1 VILKSYIVEQDV
13 SILNKFQ
20 AFLFYGENDGV
31 KDDVKLQLKELNKDH
46 EIITFFENEIIKN
59 KNILYENIINESL
72 FNESKII
79 FIYSTTDKIYKEISE
94 GLKKSSSNLKICI
107 FAETLDKK
115 SKLRTL
121 FEKDKKLAVIPC
133 YEDNDRT
140 LINYISK
147 DLNGFKGITGELIN
161 LIITNSN
168 SNRKIIQIELTK
180 IKEFFSSKIIN
191 KGHLSEILNIKNN
204 SNFDKI
210 RDNVLIGKNDKVNG
224 LLSEIDFL
232 PEDSFLYLNSLN
244 YRILRLIEIKRT
256 SKEFGVDEKELDN
269 IKPPIFWK
277 DKPIYLQ
284 QLKKWDLKNLVQIAN
299 KINETE
305 VLMRKNSHIRNDIVI
320 KDLLIKLSKEASTSY

>member
-1 VILKSYIVEQDV
+1 MILKSYIVEQDV

-72 FNESKII
+72 FNKSKII

-94 GLKKSSSNLKICI
+94 GLKKNNSNLKICI

-147 DLNGFKGITGELIN
+147 ELNGFKGITGELIN

-180 IKEFFSSKIIN
+180 IKEFFSDKIIN

-244 YRILRLIEIKRT
+244 YRILKLIEIKKT
-256 SKEFGVDEKELDN
+256 SKEFSDDEETLNK

-284 QLKKWDLKNLVQIAN
+284 QLKKWDLKKLVKAAN
-299 KINETE
+299 EIGETE
-305 VLMRKNSHIRNDIVI
+305 VLMKKNSQIRNDIVI
-320 KDLLIKLSKEASTSY
+320 KDLLIKLTM